1 MFVGHAA
8 ANTIATAV
16 DDFQFEPY
24 DHRVDRDLDP
34 EGFESSYL
42 VASALQA
49 DCLRMEIQNY
59 AVLFGNGT
67 CRLLCRKLCEFIN

>member
-1 MFVGHAA
+1 VYTLLA
-8 ANTIATAV
+8 ILSR
-16 DDFQFEPY
+16 Q
-24 DHRVDRDLDP
+24 L
-34 EGFESSYL
+34 
-42 VASALQA
+42 LQA